1 MNNLLFRIKEYLR
14 YYYRAD
20 TIYSTDSHV
29 IYSFCKEVLDDTR
42 HYYKFSH
49 IQTLFNQLL
58 ASQTLIQKTD
68 LGAGS
73 QVNKNNEISIGKIA
87 RTSSSSPEKG
97 KMLFRIAHW
106 FKPAGILELG
116 TNLGVST
123 AYLASANTKTRVVSI
138 EADPKLVSYAQRNFK
153 QLKLENIKIIEG
165 AFDSHLEE
173 QLENNEFQLF
183 FIDGNHSYDA
193 TLRYVNT
200 ITKNMTSDFIILI
213 DDIYWSEGMK
223 RAWIDLN
230 NDSIFNLSI
239 DLYSLGILGRLARL
253 RMPVTKTL
261 IKSKYKILKLGLFR

>member
-1 MNNLLFRIKEYLR
+1 MFRIKEYLR

-42 HYYKFSH
+42 HYYRFSH
-49 IQTLFNQLL
+49 IQTLVNQLL
-58 ASQTLIQKTD
+58 EGKTLIQKTD

-73 QVNKNNEISIGKIA
+73 QVHKNDEITIGKIA
-87 RTSSSSPEKG
+87 RTSASSPEKG
-97 KMLFRIAHW
+97 KMLFRIALW
-106 FKPAGILELG
+106 FKPDGILELG

-123 AYLASANTKTRVVSI
+123 AYLASANSKTRVVSI
-138 EADPKLVSYAQRNFK
+138 EGDPDLVRYAQRNFQ

-173 QLENNEFQLF
+173 QLQDNKFQLF

-193 TLRYVNT
+193 TMRYVNT
-200 ITKNMTSDFIILI
+200 ISKKMTSDFIIII

-223 RAWIDLN
+223 RAWIDVN
-230 NDSIFNLSI
+230 TDSIFNLSI
-239 DLYSLGILGRLARL
+239 DLYSVGIIGRLAKL
-253 RMPVTKTL
+253 RMPVRKTL
-261 IKSKYKILKLGLFR
+261 IKSRYKILKLGLFR